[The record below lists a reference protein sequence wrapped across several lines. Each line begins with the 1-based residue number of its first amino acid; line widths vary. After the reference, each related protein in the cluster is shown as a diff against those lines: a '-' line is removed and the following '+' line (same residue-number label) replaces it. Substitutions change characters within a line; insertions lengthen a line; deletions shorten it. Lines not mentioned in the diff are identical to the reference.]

1 MASHLGIAHTRI
13 GVSRTHTAGPAG
25 APPSWLWP
33 SLRSAASIIGVNAS
47 TLSRRDLPTTQAGS
61 EQRVAPVTV
70 MELGDHYRRRPIGE
84 VAAELVDVA
93 RAGARTPDE
102 VEQVE
107 HDLADYLDRTR
118 AEARANALAEITG
131 DAWLSEAQRR
141 LSPEL
146 FDQVRAAI
154 DGGADVGS
162 VRGVRFDYHEEG

>member
-1 MASHLGIAHTRI
+1 
-13 GVSRTHTAGPAG
+13 
-25 APPSWLWP
+25 
-33 SLRSAASIIGVNAS
+33 
-47 TLSRRDLPTTQAGS
+47 
-61 EQRVAPVTV
+61 

-84 VAAELVDVA
+84 VAAELVDIA

-154 DGGADVGS
+154 DDGSAVGS
-162 VRGVRFDYHEEG
+162 VRGVREG